1 MSELFEK
8 LSAYGASDC
17 YPYHMPGHKRRLKTD
32 TMRELA
38 QIDIT
43 EIDGFD
49 NLHDAQGILKRIQE
63 EAAATYGAEESFFLV
78 NGSTAGIL
86 SAISTAVSP
95 GGKILMVRGAH
106 KSAYHAAYLRDLQ
119 IAYLWP
125 GVHPLFGC
133 NLPATA
139 KEVEEALQQTPDVQA
154 VFIVSPTYEGL
165 AADVK
170 SIAEAAHKRNIPL
183 IVDEAHGAHLGF
195 DGRWPE
201 SSVRQG
207 ADLVIQSLH
216 KTLPAPTQT
225 AILHV
230 NRKLVDRCRLRRFLG
245 IYQTSSPS
253 YIFMA
258 AMEDAIATTSAN
270 REKLFGDFW
279 EYWKGMTESLSACQ
293 NLIFLKEENSDPGK
307 LAVMDKT
314 GFLDGEQLYE
324 MLLHKYHLQPEM
336 AAGRYVLAMFTVG
349 DTKEGY
355 ERLTKALLEID
366 EYITAERKQRTQ
378 EKLMESNDLSAGVHG
393 TADAATQ
400 PTERGRIAATATQP
414 AEGNRMA
421 DAVTPVCIQKKTQ
434 AVIGIGRAWDTPKE
448 WVLLKDAEGKT
459 AGEYVNLY
467 PPGSPIIVPGE
478 IFTKDI
484 LTEIAA
490 YRQQGFHVQGV
501 KEIEDDIYVSTI
513 V

>member
-8 LSAYGASDC
+8 LSAYGESDY

-49 NLHDAQGILKRIQE
+49 NLHDAQSILKQIQE
-63 EAAATYGAEESFFLV
+63 EAAAAYGAEESFFLV

-170 SIAEAAHKRNIPL
+170 SIAETAHKRNIPL

-201 SSVRQG
+201 SSVKQG

-230 NRKLVDRCRLRRFLG
+230 NGKLVDRCRLRRFLG

-279 EYWKGMTESLSACQ
+279 EYWKGMTESLSVCR

-314 GFLDGEQLYE
+314 GFLDGEKLYE

-366 EYITAERKQRTQ
+366 SYISAERSRT
-378 EKLMESNDLSAGVHG
+378 
-393 TADAATQ
+393 
-400 PTERGRIAATATQP
+400 AATATQP

-484 LTEIAA
+484 LTEMAA

>member
-8 LSAYGASDC
+8 LSAYGESDY

-63 EAAATYGAEESFFLV
+63 EAAAAYGAEESFFLV

-125 GVHPLFGC
+125 GVHPMFGC
-133 NLPATA
+133 NLPAMA
-139 KEVEEALQQTPDVQA
+139 KEVEEALQQIPDVQA

-170 SIAEAAHKRNIPL
+170 SIAEAVHKRNIPL

-195 DGRWPE
+195 DDRWPE
-201 SSVRQG
+201 SSVKQG

-216 KTLPAPTQT
+216 KTLPSPTQT

-230 NRKLVDRCRLRRFLG
+230 NGKLVDRCRLRKFLG

-270 REKLFGDFW
+270 REKLFGGFW
-279 EYWKGMTESLSACQ
+279 EYWKGMTESLSANH

-366 EYITAERKQRTQ
+366 AYISAERSK
-378 EKLMESNDLSAGVHG
+378 
-393 TADAATQ
+393 TADTATQ
-400 PTERGRIAATATQP
+400 HEERGRIA
-414 AEGNRMA
+414 
-421 DAVTPVCIQKKTQ
+421 DAVSSACIQKKTQ
-434 AVIGIGRAWDTPKE
+434 AVMGIARAWDAPKE

-478 IFTKDI
+478 VFTKNI
-484 LTEIAA
+484 LMEIAA

-501 KEIEDDIYVSTI
+501 RGIKDDIYVSTI

>member
-8 LSAYGASDC
+8 LSAYGASDY

-63 EAAATYGAEESFFLV
+63 EAAAAYGAEESFFLV

-201 SSVRQG
+201 SSVKQG

-230 NRKLVDRCRLRRFLG
+230 NGKLVDRCGLRRFLG

-279 EYWKGMTESLSACQ
+279 EYWKGMTESLSARR

-336 AAGRYVLAMFTVG
+336 AAGRYVLAMFTIG

-366 EYITAERKQRTQ
+366 EYITTERKQRTQ
-378 EKLMESNDLSAGVHG
+378 EKLME
-393 TADAATQ
+393 
-400 PTERGRIAATATQP
+400 R
-414 AEGNRMA
+414 EGNRMA

-434 AVIGIGRAWDTPKE
+434 AVTGIGRAWDTPKE

>member
-8 LSAYGASDC
+8 LSAYGASDY

-63 EAAATYGAEESFFLV
+63 EAAAAYGAEESFFLV

-201 SSVRQG
+201 SSVKQG

-230 NRKLVDRCRLRRFLG
+230 NGKLVDRCRLRRFLG

-279 EYWKGMTESLSACQ
+279 EYWKGMTESLSACR

-378 EKLMESNDLSAGVHG
+378 EKLME
-393 TADAATQ
+393 
-400 PTERGRIAATATQP
+400 R
-414 AEGNRMA
+414 EGNRMA

-434 AVIGIGRAWDTPKE
+434 AVTGIGRAWDTPKE

>member
-8 LSAYGASDC
+8 LSAYGASDY

-49 NLHDAQGILKRIQE
+49 NLHDAQDILKRIQE
-63 EAAATYGAEESFFLV
+63 EAAAAYGAEESFFLV

-201 SSVRQG
+201 SSVKQG

-230 NRKLVDRCRLRRFLG
+230 NGKLVDRCRLRRFLG

-279 EYWKGMTESLSACQ
+279 EYWKGMTESLSACR

-378 EKLMESNDLSAGVHG
+378 EKLME
-393 TADAATQ
+393 
-400 PTERGRIAATATQP
+400 R
-414 AEGNRMA
+414 EGNRMA

>member
-8 LSAYGASDC
+8 LSAYGASDY

-63 EAAATYGAEESFFLV
+63 EAAAAYGAEESFFLV

-119 IAYLWP
+119 IAYLWT

-154 VFIVSPTYEGL
+154 VFIVSPTYEGF

-201 SSVRQG
+201 SSVKQG

-230 NRKLVDRCRLRRFLG
+230 NGKLVDRCGLRRFLG

-279 EYWKGMTESLSACQ
+279 EYWKGMTESLSACR

-336 AAGRYVLAMFTVG
+336 AAGRYVLAMFTIG

-378 EKLMESNDLSAGVHG
+378 EKLME
-393 TADAATQ
+393 
-400 PTERGRIAATATQP
+400 R
-414 AEGNRMA
+414 EGNRMA
-421 DAVTPVCIQKKTQ
+421 DAVTPVCIQKRTQ
-434 AVIGIGRAWDTPKE
+434 AVTGIGRAWDALKE

>member
-8 LSAYGASDC
+8 LSAYGASDY

-63 EAAATYGAEESFFLV
+63 EAAAAYGAEESFFLV

-201 SSVRQG
+201 SSVKQG

-230 NRKLVDRCRLRRFLG
+230 NGKLVDRCGLRRFLG

-258 AMEDAIATTSAN
+258 AMEDAIATTSVN

-279 EYWKGMTESLSACQ
+279 EYWKGMTESLSACR

-366 EYITAERKQRTQ
+366 EYITTEWKQRTQ
-378 EKLMESNDLSAGVHG
+378 EKLME
-393 TADAATQ
+393 
-400 PTERGRIAATATQP
+400 R
-414 AEGNRMA
+414 EGNRMA

-434 AVIGIGRAWDTPKE
+434 AVTGIGRAWDTPKE

>member
-8 LSAYGASDC
+8 LSAYGESDY

-49 NLHDAQGILKRIQE
+49 NLHDAQGILKRVQE
-63 EAAATYGAEESFFLV
+63 EAAAVYGAEESFFLV

-86 SAISTAVSP
+86 TAISTAVSP

-133 NLPATA
+133 SLPATA

-170 SIAEAAHKRNIPL
+170 SIAEAVHKRNIPL

-230 NRKLVDRCRLRRFLG
+230 NGKLVDRGRLRRFLG

-258 AMEDAIATTSAN
+258 AMEDAIVTTSEN
-270 REKLFGDFW
+270 RKKLFGDFW
-279 EYWKGMTESLSACQ
+279 EYWKGMTESLSACC

-366 EYITAERKQRTQ
+366 EYITAERVK
-378 EKLMESNDLSAGVHG
+378 
-393 TADAATQ
+393 
-400 PTERGRIAATATQP
+400 I
-414 AEGNRMA
+414 A
-421 DAVTPVCIQKKTQ
+421 DAVTPVCIQKKTE
-434 AVIGIGRAWDTPKE
+434 AVMSIARAWDAPKE

-501 KEIEDDIYVSTI
+501 REIKDDIYVSTI

>member
-8 LSAYGASDC
+8 LSAYGASDY

-63 EAAATYGAEESFFLV
+63 EAAAAYGAEESFFLV

-170 SIAEAAHKRNIPL
+170 SIAVAAHKRNIPL

-201 SSVRQG
+201 SSVKQG

-230 NRKLVDRCRLRRFLG
+230 NGKLVDRCRLRRFLG

-279 EYWKGMTESLSACQ
+279 EYWKGMTESLSACR

-378 EKLMESNDLSAGVHG
+378 EKLME
-393 TADAATQ
+393 
-400 PTERGRIAATATQP
+400 R
-414 AEGNRMA
+414 EGNRMA

-434 AVIGIGRAWDTPKE
+434 AVTGIGRAWDTPKE
-448 WVLLKDAEGKT
+448 WVLLKNAEGKT

>member
-8 LSAYGASDC
+8 LSAYGASDY

-63 EAAATYGAEESFFLV
+63 EAAAAYGAEESFFLV

-201 SSVRQG
+201 SSVKQG

-230 NRKLVDRCRLRRFLG
+230 NGKLVDRCRLRRFLG

-279 EYWKGMTESLSACQ
+279 EYWKGMTESLSACR

-378 EKLMESNDLSAGVHG
+378 EKLME
-393 TADAATQ
+393 
-400 PTERGRIAATATQP
+400 R
-414 AEGNRMA
+414 EGNRMA
-421 DAVTPVCIQKKTQ
+421 DAVTPVCIQKRTQ
-434 AVIGIGRAWDTPKE
+434 AVTGIGRAWDALKE

>member
-8 LSAYGASDC
+8 LSAYGASDY

-49 NLHDAQGILKRIQE
+49 NLHDAQGILKRIKE
-63 EAAATYGAEESFFLV
+63 EAAAAYGAEESFFLV

-201 SSVRQG
+201 SSVKQG

-230 NRKLVDRCRLRRFLG
+230 NGKLVDRCGLRRFLG

-279 EYWKGMTESLSACQ
+279 EYWKGMTESLSACR

-366 EYITAERKQRTQ
+366 EYITAEWSKT
-378 EKLMESNDLSAGVHG
+378 
-393 TADAATQ
+393 
-400 PTERGRIAATATQP
+400 AATATQP

>member
-8 LSAYGASDC
+8 LSAYGESDY

-49 NLHDAQGILKRIQE
+49 NLHDAQGILKQIQE
-63 EAAATYGAEESFFLV
+63 EAAAAYGAEESFFLV

-95 GGKILMVRGAH
+95 GEKILMVRGAH

-201 SSVRQG
+201 SSVKQG

-230 NRKLVDRCRLRRFLG
+230 NGKLVDRCRLRRFLG

-279 EYWKGMTESLSACQ
+279 EYWKGMTESLSACR

-366 EYITAERKQRTQ
+366 EYITAEWSKT
-378 EKLMESNDLSAGVHG
+378 
-393 TADAATQ
+393 
-400 PTERGRIAATATQP
+400 AATATQP

-448 WVLLKDAEGKT
+448 WVLLKDAEEKT

>member
-8 LSAYGASDC
+8 LSAYGASDY

-49 NLHDAQGILKRIQE
+49 NLHDAQDILKRIQE
-63 EAAATYGAEESFFLV
+63 EAAAAYGAEESFFLV

-201 SSVRQG
+201 SSVKQG

-230 NRKLVDRCRLRRFLG
+230 NGKLVDRCGLRRFLG

-279 EYWKGMTESLSACQ
+279 EYWKGMTESLSACR

-336 AAGRYVLAMFTVG
+336 AAGRYVLAMFTIG

-366 EYITAERKQRTQ
+366 EYITAERSKT
-378 EKLMESNDLSAGVHG
+378 
-393 TADAATQ
+393 
-400 PTERGRIAATATQP
+400 AATATQP

-421 DAVTPVCIQKKTQ
+421 DAVIPVCIQKKTQ
-434 AVIGIGRAWDTPKE
+434 AVTGIGRAWDTPKE

>member
-8 LSAYGASDC
+8 LSAYGASDY

-63 EAAATYGAEESFFLV
+63 EAAAAYGAEESFFLV

-170 SIAEAAHKRNIPL
+170 SIVEAAHKRNIPL

-201 SSVRQG
+201 SSVKQG

-230 NRKLVDRCRLRRFLG
+230 NGKLVDRCRLRRFLG

-279 EYWKGMTESLSACQ
+279 EYWKGMTESLSACR

-355 ERLTKALLEID
+355 EQLTKALLEID

-378 EKLMESNDLSAGVHG
+378 EKLME
-393 TADAATQ
+393 
-400 PTERGRIAATATQP
+400 R
-414 AEGNRMA
+414 EGNRMA

>member
-8 LSAYGASDC
+8 LSAYGASDY

-63 EAAATYGAEESFFLV
+63 EAAAAYGAEESFFLV

-201 SSVRQG
+201 SSVKQG

-230 NRKLVDRCRLRRFLG
+230 NGKLVDRCRLRRFLG

-279 EYWKGMTESLSACQ
+279 EYWKGMTESLSACR

-336 AAGRYVLAMFTVG
+336 AAGRYVLAMFTIG

-366 EYITAERKQRTQ
+366 EYITAEWSKT
-378 EKLMESNDLSAGVHG
+378 
-393 TADAATQ
+393 
-400 PTERGRIAATATQP
+400 AATATQP

>member
-8 LSAYGASDC
+8 LSAYGASDY

-32 TMRELA
+32 TMWELA

-49 NLHDAQGILKRIQE
+49 NLHDAQGILKWIQE
-63 EAAATYGAEESFFLV
+63 EAAAAYGAEESFFLV

-170 SIAEAAHKRNIPL
+170 SIADAAHKRNIPL

-201 SSVRQG
+201 SSVKQG

-230 NRKLVDRCRLRRFLG
+230 NGKLVDRCRLRRFLG

-279 EYWKGMTESLSACQ
+279 EYWKGMTESLSACR

-378 EKLMESNDLSAGVHG
+378 EKLME
-393 TADAATQ
+393 
-400 PTERGRIAATATQP
+400 R
-414 AEGNRMA
+414 EGNRMA

-434 AVIGIGRAWDTPKE
+434 AVTGIGRAWDTPKE
-448 WVLLKDAEGKT
+448 WVLLKNAEGKT

>member
-8 LSAYGASDC
+8 LSAYGASDY

-63 EAAATYGAEESFFLV
+63 EAAAAYGAEESFFLV

-201 SSVRQG
+201 SSVKQG

-230 NRKLVDRCRLRRFLG
+230 NGKLVDRCGLRRFLG

-279 EYWKGMTESLSACQ
+279 EYWKGMTESLSARR

-336 AAGRYVLAMFTVG
+336 AAGRYVLAMFTIG

-378 EKLMESNDLSAGVHG
+378 EKLME
-393 TADAATQ
+393 
-400 PTERGRIAATATQP
+400 R
-414 AEGNRMA
+414 EGNRMA

-434 AVIGIGRAWDTPKE
+434 AVTGIGRAWDTPKE

>member
-8 LSAYGASDC
+8 LSAYGASDY

-49 NLHDAQGILKRIQE
+49 NLHDAQGILKQIQE
-63 EAAATYGAEESFFLV
+63 EAAAAYGAEESFFLV

-139 KEVEEALQQTPDVQA
+139 KEVEEALQQTPDVKA

-201 SSVRQG
+201 SSVKQG

-230 NRKLVDRCRLRRFLG
+230 NGKLVDRCRLRRFLG

-279 EYWKGMTESLSACQ
+279 EYWKGMTESLSACR

-355 ERLTKALLEID
+355 ERLTNALLEID
-366 EYITAERKQRTQ
+366 SYISAERSK
-378 EKLMESNDLSAGVHG
+378 
-393 TADAATQ
+393 TAT
-400 PTERGRIAATATQP
+400 TATQP

-421 DAVTPVCIQKKTQ
+421 DAVTPACIQKKTQ
-434 AVIGIGRAWDTPKE
+434 AVTGIVRAWDASKE

>member
-8 LSAYGASDC
+8 LSAYGESDY

-49 NLHDAQGILKRIQE
+49 NLHDAQGILRSVQE
-63 EAAATYGAEESFFLV
+63 EAAVVYGAEESFFLV

-86 SAISTAVSP
+86 SAISSVVSP

-139 KEVEEALQQTPDVQA
+139 KEVEEALQQTPDIQA

-201 SSVRQG
+201 SSVKQG

-230 NRKLVDRCRLRRFLG
+230 NGELVDRGRLRRFLG

-258 AMEDAIATTSAN
+258 AMEDAIVTTSAN
-270 REKLFGDFW
+270 REKLFGNFW
-279 EYWKGMTESLSACQ
+279 EYWKGMTEKLSACR

-314 GFLDGEQLYE
+314 GFLDGEKLYE
-324 MLLHKYHLQPEM
+324 TLLHKYHLQPEM
-336 AAGRYVLAMFTVG
+336 AVGRYVLAMFTVG

-366 EYITAERKQRTQ
+366 AYIT
-378 EKLMESNDLSAGVHG
+378 V
-393 TADAATQ
+393 
-400 PTERGRIAATATQP
+400 ERGRTADTATQP
-414 AEGNRMA
+414 AERAKIADTGMQSADRDKMA

-434 AVIGIGRAWDTPKE
+434 AVMGIARAWDASKE

-467 PPGSPIIVPGE
+467 PPGSPITVPGE

-484 LTEIAA
+484 LTEIAD

-501 KEIEDDIYVSTI
+501 KEIDNDIYVSTI
-513 V
+513 A

>member
-8 LSAYGASDC
+8 LSAYGASDY

-49 NLHDAQGILKRIQE
+49 NLHDAQDILKRIQE
-63 EAAATYGAEESFFLV
+63 EAAAAYGAEESFFLV

-201 SSVRQG
+201 SSVKQG

-230 NRKLVDRCRLRRFLG
+230 NGKLVDRCRLRRFLG

-279 EYWKGMTESLSACQ
+279 EYWKGMTESLSACR

-366 EYITAERKQRTQ
+366 EYITAEWSKT
-378 EKLMESNDLSAGVHG
+378 
-393 TADAATQ
+393 
-400 PTERGRIAATATQP
+400 AATATQP

-434 AVIGIGRAWDTPKE
+434 AVTGIGRAWDTPKE

>member
-8 LSAYGASDC
+8 LSAYGASDY

-49 NLHDAQGILKRIQE
+49 NLHDAQGILKQIQE
-63 EAAATYGAEESFFLV
+63 EAAAAYGAEESFFLV

-201 SSVRQG
+201 SSVKQG

-230 NRKLVDRCRLRRFLG
+230 NGKLVDRCRLRRFLG

-279 EYWKGMTESLSACQ
+279 EYWKGMTESLSACR

-366 EYITAERKQRTQ
+366 EYITVESDRT
-378 EKLMESNDLSAGVHG
+378 
-393 TADAATQ
+393 
-400 PTERGRIAATATQP
+400 AATATQP

-434 AVIGIGRAWDTPKE
+434 AVTGIGQAWDTPKE

>member
-8 LSAYGASDC
+8 LSAYGASDY

-63 EAAATYGAEESFFLV
+63 EAAAAYGAEESFFLV

-201 SSVRQG
+201 SSVKQG

-230 NRKLVDRCRLRRFLG
+230 NGKLVDRCRLRRFLG

-279 EYWKGMTESLSACQ
+279 EYWKGMTESLSACR

-336 AAGRYVLAMFTVG
+336 AAGRYVLAMFTIG

-355 ERLTKALLEID
+355 ERLTKVLLEID
-366 EYITAERKQRTQ
+366 EYITAEWSKT
-378 EKLMESNDLSAGVHG
+378 
-393 TADAATQ
+393 
-400 PTERGRIAATATQP
+400 AATATQP

-421 DAVTPVCIQKKTQ
+421 DAVTPVCIQKRTQ
-434 AVIGIGRAWDTPKE
+434 AVTGIGRAWDASKE

>member
-8 LSAYGASDC
+8 LSAYGASDY

-63 EAAATYGAEESFFLV
+63 EAAAAYGAEESFFLV

-170 SIAEAAHKRNIPL
+170 SIVEAAHKRNIPL

-201 SSVRQG
+201 SSVKQG

-230 NRKLVDRCRLRRFLG
+230 NGKLVDRCRLRRFLG

-279 EYWKGMTESLSACQ
+279 EYWKGMTESLSACR

-366 EYITAERKQRTQ
+366 EYITTEQKQRTQ
-378 EKLMESNDLSAGVHG
+378 EKLME
-393 TADAATQ
+393 
-400 PTERGRIAATATQP
+400 R
-414 AEGNRMA
+414 EGNRMA

-434 AVIGIGRAWDTPKE
+434 AVISIGRAWDTPKE

>member
-8 LSAYGASDC
+8 LSAYGASDY

-49 NLHDAQGILKRIQE
+49 NLHDAQDILKRIQE
-63 EAAATYGAEESFFLV
+63 EAAAAYGAEESFFLV

-201 SSVRQG
+201 SSVKQG

-230 NRKLVDRCRLRRFLG
+230 NGKLVDRCRLRRFLG

-279 EYWKGMTESLSACQ
+279 EYWKGMTESLSACR

-366 EYITAERKQRTQ
+366 EYITAEWSKT
-378 EKLMESNDLSAGVHG
+378 
-393 TADAATQ
+393 
-400 PTERGRIAATATQP
+400 AATATQP

>member
-8 LSAYGASDC
+8 LSAYGESDY

-49 NLHDAQGILKRIQE
+49 NLHDAQSILKQIQE
-63 EAAATYGAEESFFLV
+63 EAAAAYGAEESFFLV

-95 GGKILMVRGAH
+95 GGKILMVRGVH

-119 IAYLWP
+119 IAYLWTE
-125 GVHPLFGC
+125 VHPLFGC

-201 SSVRQG
+201 SSVKQG

-230 NRKLVDRCRLRRFLG
+230 NGKLVDRCRLRRFLG

-279 EYWKGMTESLSACQ
+279 EYWKGMTESLSACR

-336 AAGRYVLAMFTVG
+336 AAGRYVLAMFTIG

-366 EYITAERKQRTQ
+366 EYITAEREQRTQ
-378 EKLMESNDLSAGVHG
+378 EKLME
-393 TADAATQ
+393 
-400 PTERGRIAATATQP
+400 R
-414 AEGNRMA
+414 EGNRMA

>member
-8 LSAYGASDC
+8 LSAYGASDY

-49 NLHDAQGILKRIQE
+49 NLHDAQDILKRIQE
-63 EAAATYGAEESFFLV
+63 EAAAAYGAEESFFLV

-165 AADVK
+165 TADVK

-201 SSVRQG
+201 SSVKQG

-230 NRKLVDRCRLRRFLG
+230 NGKLVDRCRLRRFLG

-279 EYWKGMTESLSACQ
+279 EYWKGMTESLSACR

-378 EKLMESNDLSAGVHG
+378 EKLME
-393 TADAATQ
+393 
-400 PTERGRIAATATQP
+400 R
-414 AEGNRMA
+414 EGNRMA

-434 AVIGIGRAWDTPKE
+434 AVISIGRAWDTPKE

>member
-8 LSAYGASDC
+8 LSAYGASDY

-49 NLHDAQGILKRIQE
+49 NLHDAQDILKRIQE
-63 EAAATYGAEESFFLV
+63 EAAAAYGAEESFFLV

-201 SSVRQG
+201 SSVKQG

-230 NRKLVDRCRLRRFLG
+230 NGKLVDRCGLRRFLG

-279 EYWKGMTESLSACQ
+279 EYWKGMTESLSACR

-336 AAGRYVLAMFTVG
+336 AAGRYVLAIFTIG

-366 EYITAERKQRTQ
+366 EYITTERKQRTQ
-378 EKLMESNDLSAGVHG
+378 EKLME
-393 TADAATQ
+393 
-400 PTERGRIAATATQP
+400 R
-414 AEGNRMA
+414 EGNRMA

-448 WVLLKDAEGKT
+448 WILLKDAEGKT

>member
-8 LSAYGASDC
+8 LSAYGASDY

-63 EAAATYGAEESFFLV
+63 EAAAAYGAEESFFLV

-201 SSVRQG
+201 SSVKQG

-230 NRKLVDRCRLRRFLG
+230 NGKLVDRCRLRRFLG

-279 EYWKGMTESLSACQ
+279 EYWKGMTESLSACR

-366 EYITAERKQRTQ
+366 EYITTERKQRTQ
-378 EKLMESNDLSAGVHG
+378 EKLME
-393 TADAATQ
+393 
-400 PTERGRIAATATQP
+400 R
-414 AEGNRMA
+414 EGNRMA

-434 AVIGIGRAWDTPKE
+434 AVISIGRAWDTPKE

>member
-8 LSAYGASDC
+8 LSAYGASDY

-63 EAAATYGAEESFFLV
+63 EAAAAYGAEESFFLV

-201 SSVRQG
+201 SSVKQG

-230 NRKLVDRCRLRRFLG
+230 NGKLVDRCRLRRFLG

-279 EYWKGMTESLSACQ
+279 EYWKGMTESLSACR

-336 AAGRYVLAMFTVG
+336 AAGRYVLAMFTIG

-378 EKLMESNDLSAGVHG
+378 EKLME
-393 TADAATQ
+393 
-400 PTERGRIAATATQP
+400 R
-414 AEGNRMA
+414 EGNRMA

-434 AVIGIGRAWDTPKE
+434 AVTGIGRAWDTPKE

>member
-8 LSAYGASDC
+8 LSAYGASDY

-63 EAAATYGAEESFFLV
+63 EAAAAYGAEESFFLV

-201 SSVRQG
+201 SSVKQG

-230 NRKLVDRCRLRRFLG
+230 NGKLVDRCRLRRFLG

-279 EYWKGMTESLSACQ
+279 EYWKGMTESLSACR

-336 AAGRYVLAMFTVG
+336 AAGRYVLAMFTIG

-378 EKLMESNDLSAGVHG
+378 EKLME
-393 TADAATQ
+393 
-400 PTERGRIAATATQP
+400 R
-414 AEGNRMA
+414 EGNRMA

-448 WVLLKDAEGKT
+448 WVPLKDAEGKT

>member
-8 LSAYGASDC
+8 LSAYGASDY

-63 EAAATYGAEESFFLV
+63 EAAAAYGAEESFFLV

-165 AADVK
+165 TADVK

-201 SSVRQG
+201 SSVKQG

-230 NRKLVDRCRLRRFLG
+230 NGKLVDRCGLRRFLG

-279 EYWKGMTESLSACQ
+279 EYWKGMTESLSACR

-336 AAGRYVLAMFTVG
+336 AAGRYVLAMFTIG

-378 EKLMESNDLSAGVHG
+378 EKLME
-393 TADAATQ
+393 
-400 PTERGRIAATATQP
+400 R
-414 AEGNRMA
+414 EGNRMA